1 MTLGS
6 LSKRVPIVASVTE
19 TVKADYAASAGS
31 KLSPAWFSIVR
42 EGGAGNA
49 GRMRDVPP
57 VLRHRISF
65 ACEQWP
71 GDLSSV
77 EPPLYTGFP
86 ACVSKP
92 YLFPG
97 TRAAGRASLP
107 ALYTNAS
114 VPSRL
119 SP

>member
-1 MTLGS
+1 MLTHERRALTQNRDVMCGCGGDA
-6 LSKRVPIVASVTE
+6 LPLRPQTH
-19 TVKADYAASAGS
+19 AASAGS

-49 GRMRDVPP
+49 GRMRDGPP

-86 ACVSKP
+86 ACVS
-92 YLFPG
+92 
-97 TRAAGRASLP
+97 
-107 ALYTNAS
+107 
-114 VPSRL
+114 
-119 SP
+119 